1 VCSSPQILSELFLIN
16 HMRSFLIRSI
26 WNLFIY
32 RTPRTPDRTPW
43 EPVGFQIATLI
54 NGYNDWHLQKVP
66 GVDNV
71 LASVVM
77 TANRI
82 WERERE
88 PAGSWGWFLGSHW
101 TIYAWPCSIYI
112 IYNSQLDFLFVFS
125 ATAMPFP
132 ITWLCSAVFVRLK

>member
-1 VCSSPQILSELFLIN
+1 
-16 HMRSFLIRSI
+16 MRSFLIRSI

-88 PAGSWGWFLGSHW
+88 FRGELRLILGQSLN
-101 TIYAWPCSIYI
+101 YLRMALLNL
-112 IYNSQLDFLFVFS
+112 YNL
-125 ATAMPFP
+125 
-132 ITWLCSAVFVRLK
+132 